1 MFLHLQTPI
10 RYCWTQDTTPT
21 TCSTP
26 GFAAATMMRGS
37 QLSSLPSLIMIC
49 RQQNCCWRPEPWP
62 TRTRSNVCRYKCEHR
77 CWSQGW
83 GGGHVPSTC
92 FFLKLKHQ
100 RIPAEYQCVFIMW
113 FLYIRKG
120 ISIINLCRKW
130 THLPEIYDT
139 DYLRIVSVSVKFP
152 PGMTPRYLT

>member
-1 MFLHLQTPI
+1 MFPYLQTPT

-62 TRTRSNVCRYKCEHR
+62 TRTQSNVCRYKCEHR

-83 GGGHVPSTC
+83 GGGHVPSTW

-100 RIPAEYQCVFIMW
+100 RSSRIPVCVFVMW

-130 THLPEIYDT
+130 TNLPEIDDT
-139 DYLRIVSVSVKFP
+139 DCLRIKISS
-152 PGMTPRYLT
+152 GMTPSYLT